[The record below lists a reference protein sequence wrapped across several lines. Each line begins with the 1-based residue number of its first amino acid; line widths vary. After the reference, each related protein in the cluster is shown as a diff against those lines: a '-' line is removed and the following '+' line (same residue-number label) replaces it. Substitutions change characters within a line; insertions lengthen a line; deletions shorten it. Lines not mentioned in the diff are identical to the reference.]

1 MKWRIAALA
10 LVLSLAMTACS
21 NASSEGKAP
30 AASGGGGGTSE
41 ERQEAP
47 IPEADTSWFTED
59 GTAMCSG
66 VYVVGEDIVPN
77 NYIFSCPDEDDAWVI
92 VTTFETKDS
101 YSAYYQSSRF
111 TVGEESEAIAAY
123 ASLNDYLGAG
133 ESTELNLEEGSV
145 LIVEG
150 GIGCI
155 VATDGAIPER
165 ESEVTGNP
173 TVIVDGVYQGG
184 SIQSGTYI
192 LINTGD
198 SGLRAVVFP
207 DDAAYEAFENTD
219 HFTSGEWSAAVEK
232 NASNDFYLYEGE
244 SYYLNLDKDDVLMV
258 SGDSGVLI
266 PTQMAWAP

>member
-1 MKWRIAALA
+1 MKWRIAALV

-21 NASSEGKAP
+21 EVSSEGKDP
-30 AASGGGGGTSE
+30 AASDRGGGTSE
-41 ERQEAP
+41 EKQEAL
-47 IPEADTSWFTED
+47 ISEADTSWFTED

-66 VYVVGEDIVPN
+66 VYVVGEDVAPN

-92 VTTFETKDS
+92 VTTFETEDS

-133 ESTELNLEEGSV
+133 ESTALNLEEGSV

-155 VATDGAIPER
+155 VAADGAIPE
-165 ESEVTGNP
+165 EGSEVTGNP
-173 TVIVDGVYQGG
+173 TAVVDGVYQGG

-192 LINTGD
+192 LMNTSD
-198 SGLRAVVFP
+198 SGLRAVLFP

-219 HFTSGEWSAAVEK
+219 HFTSGEWSTAVEK
-232 NASNDFYLYEGE
+232 NAWSDFYLYEND
-244 SYYLNLDKDDVLMV
+244 SHYLNLDEDDVLMV